1 MLPSQSDIQAY
12 SGKGPEMDEP
22 RNQVKSIP
30 IGESINTANG
40 AAQET
45 FSVNPQ
51 TITASNSRSMKTSA
65 PPQLPEFFN
74 GYNAFSTKR
83 LKPMQQKTKHG
94 DISILSNGSILV
106 DFSREP
112 YLILI
117 SADSK
122 WVQLCDRQKSSKT
135 STVAD
140 ISPYK
145 TYPSAKLPPNLSKIF
160 AYAAKFVDLV
170 RSKTPK
176 IVFYS
181 PQAKCLLME
190 NSPQPDFEMNFYS
203 GLKVHHNSRTGRIVF
218 KVPQETSTQRDHSG
232 SGGSP
237 EYTVHEY
244 DISEGSDN
252 SILDLP
258 DLLISAFK
266 HLQECLRQC
275 LDAEK
280 SAANDESEIGDNCTS
295 EGAKS
300 SFPLILK
307 SSNICSN
314 TGDRKN
320 LAYVQVSGQGTSPAP
335 SVLAPNSLATFPTAS
350 CDGRMDVQ
358 KPRGK
363 SVSSTVGTAS
373 TLYTPESKYR
383 TLSVTHL
390 TRSHTTPVLVRG
402 GSATSTGKIGL
413 LMSDETPSLISTT
426 AAKKTSVAPT
436 VVASSVGGGS
446 NGRSRQVF
454 LDNVGWCSR
463 DADGR
468 FVMLFND
475 GVHVIVD
482 SRDQNLVWIDATS
495 ETKEEVRYKIDKALP
510 QWPVRGGEV
519 VYAPPL
525 LTLHRPPNPITY
537 TSTAHDTSI
546 LVAAINHAAAVLDAY
561 TTALQSTDEEKNNRD
576 DAAFVPFESLE
587 PIFSLVSN
595 LVTANP
601 FLSATALENNA
612 VGVLTSLSNMLNFPD
627 VASSASRLCELILQN
642 TSSNNHNEKVLHTL
656 RITQSKTQEMNE
668 VNILRHEA
676 HHAKIQAPLPRGRDF
691 YSKRV
696 STVRHHSSESSL
708 RARGRECTPSP
719 SKAHPLQF
727 PALSKLPRLPNV
739 TPSYHFIH
747 LSPIDEETILEF
759 EQTAS
764 KPVIDEIERK
774 LFHILTND
782 FGAQVFL
789 QKPHLF
795 RLVLSGLVNVERS
808 QGDSS
813 AEHSERFAQS
823 LDYVSTLIRGLTAVF
838 RRFVDDPSR
847 LGSNT
852 PISATTPNVSTL
864 HFGGLS
870 SVGLQGRAE
879 PRVDHLEMSNNSEN
893 RASVDACG
901 PMSVPEAFN
910 EVFVAVVEI
919 LSSGRLKELH
929 GLDNSSIAW
938 NLLRILDS
946 ILSSVIFHLEE
957 IRDLDLENGDGFTD
971 AWCIEYVIRIANCA
985 VGRGMPFLKN
995 DSCRAEDQDG
1005 FGERSVWINSVLRLC
1020 CEFVCGL
1027 KKVCLDYPRFQWASA
1042 RILLDVPVQ
1051 TNFVSAFMYGM
1062 VPEITEDTAL
1072 SIFHVLVHPYLWIRQ
1087 AAYNALLDMC
1097 ESFQGH
1103 ADGALHIHGLSS
1115 VLGNRFVQFIISRDC
1130 AQENNEQLRATA
1142 LSIVQNAIDLSLN
1155 KIGWLSFVQAFS
1167 DENES
1172 LIGIWEHHTAK
1183 IALEQNF
1190 SLSIRGLFHRSESV
1204 RVSSFNFLLRKWTLM
1219 DNTIPSAKSANILM
1233 FNQSVLAKN
1242 TNVGMYNSG
1251 DRLTVS
1257 DFDRLLTQLSMK
1269 TDYDADFIAQAMDKL
1284 SSCVFDSSI
1293 LSHARNANILKV
1305 LIGCLADKRGWLQHA
1320 QSMMQTFKVCRVL
1333 ASFELSSIRKTINLW
1348 DLVSPEYLFN
1358 INELVRFEFA
1368 KLLFV
1373 LLFNHYDMVGDS
1385 LEVKSALGIIDNGT
1399 IYLFEGLAEKYSVYG
1414 PCETV
1419 SVKNLENLQPSDK
1432 VISGL
1437 DLLFQNAASG
1447 KIPTL
1452 KYLIRDWVEFQFERV
1467 VKSGGHNEFAR
1478 NMNALFRCLIVE
1490 WEYDLFLN
1498 FDVVTFF
1505 ERFLLV
1511 HPANQADEDLLV
1523 EVIEHLSRGIAT
1535 SPTFFSGLQNSLF
1548 KSLSMLTL
1556 PILQSSTHIKS
1567 AEEKLH
1573 KLPGE
1578 LMLLLQNYL
1587 RLCSAPS
1594 LGAILK
1600 NTNCLEVLINYSYY
1614 VFSYEFKDARMY
1626 SYQFACL
1633 QCLEEF
1639 TKIPEILHLVS
1650 GAKAAS
1656 FVQLLVSILGYS
1668 QQNYTNST
1676 DGNAFT
1682 YQDRSIYS
1690 HWLFQGDIDW
1700 LIVLLHDDE
1709 IAIQKSGLGI
1719 LGNMILIKESYPL
1732 ICAKIPQFLD
1742 MAFSYV
1748 LDAERNYTLR
1758 KEAVLIV
1765 NNFLITFCHDNK
1777 LNQFSLLPSSDES
1790 LAELNQLSR
1799 ESVSGNDIDDLFEL
1813 FEHCGFFEH
1822 LKSVI
1827 SDCGTFSVVFM
1838 DALSALLLNL
1848 CIVAPKIFFVKMG
1861 GSDTWDGLLM
1871 FLESTYTLPNN
1882 PLLGVSSDNS
1892 SVLVTF
1898 RESQYKTCFSH
1909 FIESTQYNI
1918 LSLAL
1923 ILLSENDDV
1932 LNAYVVQNLHILDH
1946 IKGLASYLSTE
1957 HMWTSQTTSKVISV
1971 SFCILAEV
1979 VKLPSLC
1986 DNVKL
1991 SSWLATDGN
2000 ALNILQGCVSI
2011 IAASGGLDPELVK
2024 VSCLL
2029 LARLL
2034 SMHFG
2039 GSLDLELQNYL
2050 AFKSVDSE
2058 VSVGE
2063 QLAVLLFSLTSEMIE
2078 DFDLVHVESVRIG
2091 LQILYAHFQPAKR
2104 RAISSGCLGEILER
2118 MCGILKSCKTSRATE
2133 KQKIVLHLSLTLV
2146 RHILVNSSEEKAY
2159 AHNRGLIKILSE
2171 ILCFQ
2176 EANDLILGEA
2186 LLCLNN
2192 SLANHHQS
2200 ESWLVRHPTAGGL
2213 TVVECVVKAMKLN
2226 SHFSAVFEASVA
2238 VLRMFVLQNPVRNSL
2253 VKVIP
2258 FGKRLMSKILKYIA

>member
-1 MLPSQSDIQAY
+1 
-12 SGKGPEMDEP
+12 
-22 RNQVKSIP
+22 
-30 IGESINTANG
+30 
-40 AAQET
+40 
-45 FSVNPQ
+45 
-51 TITASNSRSMKTSA
+51 
-65 PPQLPEFFN
+65 
-74 GYNAFSTKR
+74 
-83 LKPMQQKTKHG
+83 
-94 DISILSNGSILV
+94 
-106 DFSREP
+106 
-112 YLILI
+112 
-117 SADSK
+117 
-122 WVQLCDRQKSSKT
+122 
-135 STVAD
+135 
-140 ISPYK
+140 
-145 TYPSAKLPPNLSKIF
+145 
-160 AYAAKFVDLV
+160 
-170 RSKTPK
+170 
-176 IVFYS
+176 
-181 PQAKCLLME
+181 
-190 NSPQPDFEMNFYS
+190 
-203 GLKVHHNSRTGRIVF
+203 
-218 KVPQETSTQRDHSG
+218 
-232 SGGSP
+232 
-237 EYTVHEY
+237 
-244 DISEGSDN
+244 
-252 SILDLP
+252 
-258 DLLISAFK
+258 
-266 HLQECLRQC
+266 
-275 LDAEK
+275 
-280 SAANDESEIGDNCTS
+280 
-295 EGAKS
+295 
-300 SFPLILK
+300 
-307 SSNICSN
+307 
-314 TGDRKN
+314 
-320 LAYVQVSGQGTSPAP
+320 
-335 SVLAPNSLATFPTAS
+335 
-350 CDGRMDVQ
+350 
-358 KPRGK
+358 
-363 SVSSTVGTAS
+363 
-373 TLYTPESKYR
+373 
-383 TLSVTHL
+383 
-390 TRSHTTPVLVRG
+390 
-402 GSATSTGKIGL
+402 
-413 LMSDETPSLISTT
+413 MSDETPSLISTT

-510 QWPVRGGEV
+510 QVVKTKLSHFPTFLAIFRGK
-519 VYAPPL
+519 
-525 LTLHRPPNPITY
+525 
-537 TSTAHDTSI
+537 AHDTSI

-696 STVRHHSSESSL
+696 S
-708 RARGRECTPSP
+708 
-719 SKAHPLQF
+719 
-727 PALSKLPRLPNV
+727 
-739 TPSYHFIH
+739 
-747 LSPIDEETILEF
+747 
-759 EQTAS
+759 
-764 KPVIDEIERK
+764 
-774 LFHILTND
+774 TND

-1130 AQENNEQLRATA
+1130 AQENNEQ
-1142 LSIVQNAIDLSLN
+1142 
-1155 KIGWLSFVQAFS
+1155 AFS

-1385 LEVKSALGIIDNGT
+1385 LEVK
-1399 IYLFEGLAEKYSVYG
+1399 
-1414 PCETV
+1414 
-1419 SVKNLENLQPSDK
+1419 
-1432 VISGL
+1432 
-1437 DLLFQNAASG
+1437 
-1447 KIPTL
+1447 
-1452 KYLIRDWVEFQFERV
+1452 
-1467 VKSGGHNEFAR
+1467 
-1478 NMNALFRCLIVE
+1478 
-1490 WEYDLFLN
+1490 
-1498 FDVVTFF
+1498 
-1505 ERFLLV
+1505 
-1511 HPANQADEDLLV
+1511 
-1523 EVIEHLSRGIAT
+1523 
-1535 SPTFFSGLQNSLF
+1535 
-1548 KSLSMLTL
+1548 
-1556 PILQSSTHIKS
+1556 
-1567 AEEKLH
+1567 
-1573 KLPGE
+1573 
-1578 LMLLLQNYL
+1578 
-1587 RLCSAPS
+1587 
-1594 LGAILK
+1594 
-1600 NTNCLEVLINYSYY
+1600 
-1614 VFSYEFKDARMY
+1614 
-1626 SYQFACL
+1626 
-1633 QCLEEF
+1633 
-1639 TKIPEILHLVS
+1639 
-1650 GAKAAS
+1650 
-1656 FVQLLVSILGYS
+1656 
-1668 QQNYTNST
+1668 
-1676 DGNAFT
+1676 
-1682 YQDRSIYS
+1682 
-1690 HWLFQGDIDW
+1690 
-1700 LIVLLHDDE
+1700 
-1709 IAIQKSGLGI
+1709 
-1719 LGNMILIKESYPL
+1719 
-1732 ICAKIPQFLD
+1732 
-1742 MAFSYV
+1742 
-1748 LDAERNYTLR
+1748 
-1758 KEAVLIV
+1758 
-1765 NNFLITFCHDNK
+1765 
-1777 LNQFSLLPSSDES
+1777 
-1790 LAELNQLSR
+1790 
-1799 ESVSGNDIDDLFEL
+1799 
-1813 FEHCGFFEH
+1813 
-1822 LKSVI
+1822 
-1827 SDCGTFSVVFM
+1827 
-1838 DALSALLLNL
+1838 
-1848 CIVAPKIFFVKMG
+1848 
-1861 GSDTWDGLLM
+1861 
-1871 FLESTYTLPNN
+1871 
-1882 PLLGVSSDNS
+1882 
-1892 SVLVTF
+1892 
-1898 RESQYKTCFSH
+1898 
-1909 FIESTQYNI
+1909 
-1918 LSLAL
+1918 
-1923 ILLSENDDV
+1923 
-1932 LNAYVVQNLHILDH
+1932 
-1946 IKGLASYLSTE
+1946 
-1957 HMWTSQTTSKVISV
+1957 
-1971 SFCILAEV
+1971 
-1979 VKLPSLC
+1979 
-1986 DNVKL
+1986 
-1991 SSWLATDGN
+1991 
-2000 ALNILQGCVSI
+2000 
-2011 IAASGGLDPELVK
+2011 
-2024 VSCLL
+2024 
-2029 LARLL
+2029 
-2034 SMHFG
+2034 
-2039 GSLDLELQNYL
+2039 
-2050 AFKSVDSE
+2050 
-2058 VSVGE
+2058 
-2063 QLAVLLFSLTSEMIE
+2063 
-2078 DFDLVHVESVRIG
+2078 
-2091 LQILYAHFQPAKR
+2091 
-2104 RAISSGCLGEILER
+2104 
-2118 MCGILKSCKTSRATE
+2118 
-2133 KQKIVLHLSLTLV
+2133 
-2146 RHILVNSSEEKAY
+2146 
-2159 AHNRGLIKILSE
+2159 
-2171 ILCFQ
+2171 
-2176 EANDLILGEA
+2176 
-2186 LLCLNN
+2186 
-2192 SLANHHQS
+2192 
-2200 ESWLVRHPTAGGL
+2200 
-2213 TVVECVVKAMKLN
+2213 
-2226 SHFSAVFEASVA
+2226 
-2238 VLRMFVLQNPVRNSL
+2238 
-2253 VKVIP
+2253 
-2258 FGKRLMSKILKYIA
+2258 

>member
-1 MLPSQSDIQAY
+1 
-12 SGKGPEMDEP
+12 
-22 RNQVKSIP
+22 
-30 IGESINTANG
+30 
-40 AAQET
+40 
-45 FSVNPQ
+45 
-51 TITASNSRSMKTSA
+51 MKTSA

-510 QWPVRGGEV
+510 QVVKTKLSHFPTFLAIFRGK
-519 VYAPPL
+519 
-525 LTLHRPPNPITY
+525 
-537 TSTAHDTSI
+537 AHDTSI

-696 STVRHHSSESSL
+696 S
-708 RARGRECTPSP
+708 
-719 SKAHPLQF
+719 
-727 PALSKLPRLPNV
+727 
-739 TPSYHFIH
+739 
-747 LSPIDEETILEF
+747 
-759 EQTAS
+759 
-764 KPVIDEIERK
+764 
-774 LFHILTND
+774 TND

-1437 DLLFQNAASG
+1437 DLLFQSLCLYFKRKIDFRLLDAASG

-1682 YQDRSIYS
+1682 YQDRSIYRLVARCLRNISRCFVVFQSEFKDLKWGS

-2011 IAASGGLDPELVK
+2011 IAASGGLHPELVK

-2146 RHILVNSSEEKAY
+2146 RHILVNSSEEK
-2159 AHNRGLIKILSE
+2159 
-2171 ILCFQ
+2171 
-2176 EANDLILGEA
+2176 
-2186 LLCLNN
+2186 
-2192 SLANHHQS
+2192 S